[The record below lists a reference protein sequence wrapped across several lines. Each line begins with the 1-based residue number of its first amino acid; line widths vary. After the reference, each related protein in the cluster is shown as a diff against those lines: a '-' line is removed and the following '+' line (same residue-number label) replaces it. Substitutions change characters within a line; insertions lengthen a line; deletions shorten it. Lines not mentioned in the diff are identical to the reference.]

1 MENSSKNEWFVG
13 IPMESLMLNS
23 RFTRR
28 FKLLDTLIS
37 SRDQSEWTMP
47 ICGWF
52 ICWNDWSLYEY
63 SRHPPYSNRLS
74 QSVPTIYFLG
84 WISMNMNE
92 CEWILITMDWS
103 GLLYTYIMFICLFMY
118 VSCIWIS
125 IDPWLNMNEHG
136 FSHDFPMIFYN
147 TSGSPPVPPV
157 PTLLVAIQVTP
168 DQFADKL
175 GQVSKPSEPEM
186 HGLGGEFRRGGVEEC
201 HRNPRQPQ

>member
-13 IPMESLMLNS
+13 IPIESLMLNS

-136 FSHDFPMIFYN
+136 FSHDFLQHVWVSPGPPGPDSPRRN
-147 TSGSPPVPPV
+147 SGHAGPVRGQTGASVQAIGAWDARTGRRVPP
-157 PTLLVAIQVTP
+157 
-168 DQFADKL
+168 
-175 GQVSKPSEPEM
+175 
-186 HGLGGEFRRGGVEEC
+186 RRSGGVS
-201 HRNPRQPQ
+201 